1 MVTKV
6 KLQEQFQNPVPMI
19 AMRGLVLF
27 PKTVAQF
34 DVGRKK
40 SIAAVEW
47 AVEHDSP
54 VFLVT
59 QNDVTVENPESSDLG
74 RYGVIAYVRQ
84 VFKVSDDYI
93 KVLVNCR
100 SRARLR
106 SVDTDGAFY
115 TCTVARAPMRHL
127 RPEDAE
133 RVDALVRSIR
143 RQLEIYI
150 SYYPKLSPEVAV
162 KAFSVV
168 SSEELPDFLAGNLIF
183 GYSDKQQILECND
196 ALEKLER
203 FLTIITRENTVLE
216 FERELNEKVK
226 EDIDRHQR
234 EYFLREQ
241 MQAISDELGMAEDD
255 TAAEADGYTAKI
267 RELRLEAD
275 SEEKLL
281 KEAERLRKMQS
292 GNQEATVIR
301 SYLDCCLSLPWNT
314 ATEDRFDLAAA
325 RRKLDAD
332 HYGLTKIK
340 DRIIEMLAVRSV
352 TEDMGSQILC
362 LVGPPGVGK
371 TSIVRS
377 IADCMGRKYVRVA
390 LGGVH
395 DESEIRGHRRTYI
408 GSMPGRIMA
417 ALTTAKSRNPVILL
431 DEIDKM
437 AADYRGD
444 PASALLEALD
454 PEQNST
460 FTDHYVDLP
469 FDLSKALFITTANDP
484 AGIPA
489 ALYDRMEILELSSY
503 TRQEKFQIAKR
514 HLLPKQMGRHMLT
527 RKQLTFHDKALSR
540 IIDEYTSEAGVREL
554 ERLLAKV
561 CRKVLT
567 RIQSGECE
575 TFDLTPDHVPELLG
589 VPLIKPAAFSRIDQ
603 IGVCNGLA
611 WTAVGGVILPVEV
624 VVAKGTGKLEITGSL
639 GDVMKESA
647 HLAITNAVR
656 LSGEFG
662 YAPDFVH
669 TMDIH
674 IHAPEGAVKKDGPS
688 AGVTLTTALV
698 SALSGREVRHTIAM
712 TGEITLT
719 GAVLPIGGL
728 KEKLLAAE
736 KEGIRR
742 VLIPADNQCD
752 LSEIDE
758 HILRRLKIV
767 PVAELHEV
775 LSQALLPPKAGGR
788 KLLYPTAEPSK
799 EAAACAIKS

>member
-19 AMRGLVLF
+19 AMRGLVL

-127 RPEDAE
+127 RPENAE

-241 MQAISDELGMAEDD
+241 MQAISDELGMA
-255 TAAEADGYTAKI
+255 
-267 RELRLEAD
+267 ELRLEAD

-390 LGGVH
+390 LG
-395 DESEIRGHRRTYI
+395 EKFYI
-408 GSMPGRIMA
+408 LGFLPA
-417 ALTTAKSRNPVILL
+417 VAL
-431 DEIDKM
+431 
-437 AADYRGD
+437 
-444 PASALLEALD
+444 
-454 PEQNST
+454 
-460 FTDHYVDLP
+460 
-469 FDLSKALFITTANDP
+469 ALFI
-484 AGIPA
+484 
-489 ALYDRMEILELSSY
+489 LYLPWVRKG
-503 TRQEKFQIAKR
+503 RAQAK
-514 HLLPKQMGRHMLT
+514 
-527 RKQLTFHDKALSR
+527 
-540 IIDEYTSEAGVREL
+540 
-554 ERLLAKV
+554 
-561 CRKVLT
+561 
-567 RIQSGECE
+567 
-575 TFDLTPDHVPELLG
+575 
-589 VPLIKPAAFSRIDQ
+589 
-603 IGVCNGLA
+603 
-611 WTAVGGVILPVEV
+611 
-624 VVAKGTGKLEITGSL
+624 
-639 GDVMKESA
+639 
-647 HLAITNAVR
+647 
-656 LSGEFG
+656 
-662 YAPDFVH
+662 
-669 TMDIH
+669 
-674 IHAPEGAVKKDGPS
+674 
-688 AGVTLTTALV
+688 
-698 SALSGREVRHTIAM
+698 
-712 TGEITLT
+712 
-719 GAVLPIGGL
+719 
-728 KEKLLAAE
+728 
-736 KEGIRR
+736 
-742 VLIPADNQCD
+742 
-752 LSEIDE
+752 
-758 HILRRLKIV
+758 
-767 PVAELHEV
+767 
-775 LSQALLPPKAGGR
+775 
-788 KLLYPTAEPSK
+788 
-799 EAAACAIKS
+799 